1 MTFLF
6 FNSANQAL
14 FSRDDAEQAEHSH
27 EEMSLHALFPYCAG
41 KVIQRGMR
49 IGYTD
54 PLGVFQVF
62 EIRKVKTYEPDHYQ
76 ELTCEHIVIAELTD
90 EHCVGKELT
99 DVTAQ
104 SALTQLLT
112 GTLWQVGTV
121 TASGT
126 SSGDLSMGSVYQNI
140 RTIENNWNVYILP
153 RVTFNASGITGRY
166 LDIMPAGG
174 VWRGVRLSLDK
185 NADEMGVTIDDTNTL
200 TALYGYGKSDNGKPI
215 DFSSVTWSQTADH
228 PAKPSGQ
235 KYLEDPE
242 STALYGRNGR
252 ARFGYYQNGDISSPS
267 VLLQK
272 TWEALKATNKPVI
285 SIDCQVRDLYR
296 LGYADQP
303 LRYHDLAIVEIRQT
317 GEKYQLEI
325 NRMTEDLIDPTATRV
340 TIGQYI
346 PNIVYIS
353 RDTNSKAT
361 GSRGGASGA
370 RGQDNQEA
378 ELEEFYTEIQANKYE
393 ISLKAAQRDLD
404 DTKAD
409 LAATEIKVTAQGAS
423 ITSNTTRL
431 NQQGERIT
439 TAEAKIEVNANAI
452 TQKVSKGDIS
462 STINQTAQ
470 GVLIQASK
478 INLSGYVTAS
488 DLAATNATIS
498 NLMSGDST
506 ATKLVCG
513 SFRITSG
520 YAFQYG
526 SSTISKSTLNIGGT
540 DYHVLTWSG

>member
-1 MTFLF
+1 
-6 FNSANQAL
+6 
-14 FSRDDAEQAEHSH
+14 
-27 EEMSLHALFPYCAG
+27 
-41 KVIQRGMR
+41 MR

-99 DVTAQ
+99 NVTAQ

-126 SSGDLSMGSVYQNI
+126 SSGDLSLGSVYQNI

-153 RVTFNASGITGRY
+153 RVTFNSSGITGRY
-166 LDIMPAGG
+166 LDITPAGG

-200 TALYGYGKSDNGKPI
+200 TALYGYGKAVNGKPI
-215 DFSSVTWSQTADH
+215 DFSSVTWSQTSSH
-228 PAKPSGQ
+228 PAKTNGQ

-242 STALYGRNGR
+242 ATALYGRNGR

-272 TWEALKATNKPVI
+272 TWDALKATNKPVI

-317 GEKYQLEI
+317 GEKYKLEI

-346 PNIVYIS
+346 PNIIYIS
-353 RDTNSKAT
+353 RDTKSKAT

-370 RGQDNQEA
+370 RGQTNQQA

-404 DTKAD
+404 DTNAD
-409 LAATEIKVTAQGAS
+409 LAATEIKVTAQGATIS
-423 ITSNTTRL
+423 SHTTRL

-439 TAEAKIEVNANAI
+439 TAEAKIEVNAEAI
-452 TQKVSKGDIS
+452 TSKVSKGAIA

-470 GVLIQASK
+470 SVLIQASK
-478 INLSGYVTAS
+478 INLSGYVTTS
-488 DLAATNATIS
+488 DLDSTNATIS
-498 NLMSGDST
+498 NLMTGNTTASKIVCDDLRLPSSFYYHGHKYVEKYITYRNADNSGSES
-506 ATKLVCG
+506 C
-513 SFRITSG
+513 
-520 YAFQYG
+520 Y
-526 SSTISKSTLNIGGT
+526 
-540 DYHVLTWSG
+540 VLSRS